1 MISGRGLTIFLFLVV
16 ACIPIAHSSGRGGKQ
31 ELRCEV
37 IRLYSR
43 DAQVRAD
50 AASRLTTLG
59 SSAIPSLT
67 EVVCDRSKS
76 NFDSAWPVAAKALGD
91 MKAKAAVPCLIEL
104 LMYNYP
110 SIGPVIMKPDETL
123 ADVDPSFAALVR
135 IGEPAVPEVRK
146 RLPFLGPEEAI
157 MALRVLRAI
166 NTPGARD
173 AAESYITVLQDQLRF
188 SQQVLEEFGKKR

>member
-1 MISGRGLTIFLFLVV
+1 MISGRGLAVFVFLVV
-16 ACIPIAHSSGRGGKQ
+16 ACNPIAHSSERTGKQ
-31 ELRCEV
+31 ELKHEI

-50 AASRLTTLG
+50 AASRLATIG
-59 SSAIPSLT
+59 SSAIPAPT

-76 NFDSAWPVAAKALGD
+76 NFGSAWPAAAKALGA
-91 MKAKAAVPCLIEL
+91 MKAKVAVPCLIEL
-104 LMYNYP
+104 VMYNYP

-135 IGEPAVPEVRK
+135 IGEPAVPEVR
-146 RLPFLGPEEAI
+146 RHLPFLGPDEAI

-166 NTPGARD
+166 NTPSARD
-173 AAESYITVLQDQLRF
+173 AAESYITILQDQLRF